1 MKNFL
6 RNYLGLPGLAIYF
19 VIAVA
24 IRIPVALVFMVIAN
38 AYLMVINP
46 IRRDDGCPNWVNNI
60 YDWYCGK

>member
-19 VIAVA
+19 VLAIA
-24 IRIPVALVFMVIAN
+24 IRIPAALVFMVIAN
-38 AYLMVINP
+38 AYLLIINP
-46 IRRDDGCPNWVNNI
+46 LRGDDDCPKWLNDL